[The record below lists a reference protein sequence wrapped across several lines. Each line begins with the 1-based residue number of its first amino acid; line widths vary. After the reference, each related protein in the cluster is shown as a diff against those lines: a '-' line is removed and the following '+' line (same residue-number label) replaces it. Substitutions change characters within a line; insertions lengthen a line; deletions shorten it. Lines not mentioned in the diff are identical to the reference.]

1 MDVNQ
6 NKNNRMN
13 YKNKL
18 NQIRI
23 VLGLQVKLASA
34 KLKDGTVVEAEEFV
48 PGAALVVVAEDG
60 SKSPAPAGEHTLE
73 DGSVVLVDESGAIV
87 SLKPLE
93 AAEDVEKVVEEEAK
107 KVKMEDEEGPIDGS
121 EPESP
126 VGDAVKEAIAEKI
139 EEAMKKVMMAMEPLI
154 TEMADMKSKMAKM
167 EESYAKFAKTPAASK
182 ITTMNDSK
190 QDFSQTTSIDITD
203 RFKELKSSL
212 KK

>member
-6 NKNNRMN
+6 NKKIAMN

-18 NQIRI
+18 NQIRV
-23 VLGLQVKLASA
+23 VLGLQVKLATA

-48 PGAALVVVAEDG
+48 PGAALVIVAEDG

-93 AAEDVEKVVEEEAK
+93 ASEDVEVVVEEEAK
-107 KVKMEDEEGPIDGS
+107 KVKMEEEEGPIDGS

-139 EEAMKKVMMAMEPLI
+139 EEAMKKVMMAMEPLV
-154 TEMADMKSKMAKM
+154 TEMAEMKSKMAKM
-167 EESYAKFAKTPAASK
+167 EESYAKFAKAPAAGK
-182 ITTMNDSK
+182 ITTINDSK
-190 QDFSQTTSIDITD
+190 MEFNQSADIVD
-203 RFKELKSSL
+203 RFKELKKSL
-212 KK
+212 

>member
-18 NQIRI
+18 NQIRV
-23 VLGLQVKLASA
+23 VLGLQVKLATA

-87 SLKPLE
+87 SLKPME
-93 AAEDVEKVVEEEAK
+93 ATEVVEEIVEEEAE
-107 KVKMEDEEGPIDGS
+107 KVKMAEEGPIDGS

-126 VGDAVKEAIAEKI
+126 VADAVKEAISEKV
-139 EEAMKKVMMAMEPLI
+139 EEAMKKVMMAIEPLV

-167 EESYAKFAKTPAASK
+167 EESYAKFAKAPAASK

-190 QDFSQTTSIDITD
+190 TEFNQSTDIVD
-203 RFKELKSSL
+203 RFKELKNSL
-212 KK
+212 QK

>member
-1 MDVNQ
+1 MY
-6 NKNNRMN
+6 N
-13 YKNKL
+13 YRNKL
-18 NQIRI
+18 NQIRV

-139 EEAMKKVMMAMEPLI
+139 EEAMKKVMMAMEPLV
-154 TEMADMKSKMAKM
+154 TEIADMKSKMAKM

>member
-1 MDVNQ
+1 
-6 NKNNRMN
+6 MN

-18 NQIRI
+18 NQIRV
-23 VLGLQVKLASA
+23 VLGLQVKLATA

-73 DGSVVLVDESGAIV
+73 DGTVVLVDESGSLV

-107 KVKMEDEEGPIDGS
+107 KVKMEEEGS
-121 EPESP
+121 ESES
-126 VGDAVKEAIAEKI
+126 VVEDAVKEAISEKI

-154 TEMADMKSKMAKM
+154 TDMAEMKSKMAKM
-167 EESYAKFAKTPAASK
+167 EESYAKFAKAPAAGK
-182 ITTMNDSK
+182 ITTINDSK
-190 QDFSQTTSIDITD
+190 MEFNQSADIVD
-203 RFKELKSSL
+203 RFKELKKSL
-212 KK
+212 